1 MLLEMKKPIIGMV
14 HLPPLPGAPRYDT
27 AGGIQKLVDW
37 AARDLA
43 ALQDG
48 GVDAVMFGNEADL
61 PYVLNAPPEGVAAMT
76 AVVAAVKPE
85 LKQPFGVNYLWDPV
99 ATVSIAAA
107 TGAQFA
113 REIMTGVYASDMGLW
128 EPDCAGALRLRS
140 QVGRDDLQLLFNIN
154 AEFAS
159 SLDTRPIEL
168 RAKSAVFSS
177 LADVICVSG
186 PMTGQGADES
196 DLRRVKQAIPDTP
209 VFANTGVTIDTV
221 ADILSI
227 ADGAVVGTHF
237 KQDGNTWNPV
247 DGDRVKRFMEKVGQ
261 LR

>member
-1 MLLEMKKPIIGMV
+1 MLLEIKKPIIGMV

-27 AGGIQKLVDW
+27 AGGIQKLIDW
-37 AARDLA
+37 AARDLE

-61 PYVLNAPPEGVAAMT
+61 PYVLKAPPEGVAAMT

-85 LKQPFGVNYLWDPV
+85 LKRPFGANYLWDPV

-237 KQDGNTWNPV
+237 KQDGNTWSPV
-247 DGDRVKRFMEKVGQ
+247 DRDRVKRFMERVGQ